1 MEHNRLIFGE
11 MLKSIIGI
19 LKSIIDSGLMRSS
32 MGNDR
37 LSYLGLLHIHYDLPV
52 DLDKV
57 VDNFARRHPRRLEF
71 DSLP

>member
-1 MEHNRLIFGE
+1 
-11 MLKSIIGI
+11 
-19 LKSIIDSGLMRSS
+19 

-57 VDNFARRHPRRLEF
+57 VDNFARRNPRRLEL